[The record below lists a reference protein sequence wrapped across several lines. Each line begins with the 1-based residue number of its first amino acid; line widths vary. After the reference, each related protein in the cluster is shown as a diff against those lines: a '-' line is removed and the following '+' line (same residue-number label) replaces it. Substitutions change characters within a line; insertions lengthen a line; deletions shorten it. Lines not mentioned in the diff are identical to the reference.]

1 MIDNSTFNNLTAHY
15 HTFGC
20 KLNFAETSSIARL
33 LADKGVRRVSGGE
46 APDLVV
52 VNTCSV
58 TELADKKCRQT
69 IRSFHKRW
77 PGAAIIVT
85 GCYAQLKSDEVAAL
99 PGVQIVAGAD
109 RKMDIAAFLDRYLA
123 DRRQVVDAC
132 PTNEIREFRPSC
144 SRGDRTRYFLKVQDG
159 CDYWCTYCTIPL
171 ARGRSR
177 SGTID
182 SLVAQAA
189 EAARDGGREIVITG
203 VNIGD
208 FGKGREDTFF
218 DLIRALDQVDG
229 IARYRI
235 SSIEPNLLTDEI
247 IDWVA
252 TSSRAFMPHFHI
264 PLQAGSDEVLKLMRR
279 HYDTD
284 LFRHKI
290 ELVRQAMPHAFIGV
304 DLITGARG
312 ETPELFE
319 KSYGFV
325 ESLNIS
331 RLHVFPYSERPSTKA
346 LEIDGVVSQE
356 EKHRRT
362 NRMLRLSEAKWAEFA
377 SRFSGTV
384 RPVLLEH
391 PQGEGKPMAGFTDNY
406 LRVEVDGATPDLDNT
421 IVPVVLG
428 KPDAAQEL
436 MSGFLS

>member
-123 DRRQVVDAC
+123 DRKQVVDAC
-132 PTNEIREFRPSC
+132 PTKEIREFRPSC

-279 HYDTD
+279 HYDTA

-325 ESLNIS
+325 ESLDIS

>member
-123 DRRQVVDAC
+123 DRKQVVDAC
-132 PTNEIREFRPSC
+132 PTKEIREFRPSC

-208 FGKGREDTFF
+208 FGKGRKDTFF

-279 HYDTD
+279 HYDTA

-325 ESLNIS
+325 ESLDIS